1 MITAHSPQSSGPLH
15 RTAPGS
21 HANSVEIHLPAALW
35 VAKLTAG
42 DDPHALLRSATDG
55 VPTHWLSSPLATSRT
70 FGGILSA
77 DDVGTNVEPNLCPT
91 QSLPLPGDRIIITR
105 TGRRVEVFGAVEI
118 TGLTVIRTGSV
129 RIGHRPLVTFTEPV
143 DLRQGRRHNHLLE
156 EHWDQLFGRPARDR
170 RLLPLSDAS
179 VALTFAAFGFSL
191 EQLFSETGRVS
202 DESVRPA
209 PAWTLDAQITGVAIT
224 STLAAARIADGV
236 AVFHGLREVFGQHQS
251 DFIEI
256 TGHRPGRDLLLSVAE
271 ADHTRFVVA
280 AGLSL
285 GEGYRVN
292 PAYRHLIESGAAST
306 VLAIE
311 GQHDWNIF
319 SLDAGEC
326 IALQQIENEQLERRN

>member
-15 RTAPGS
+15 RPAPRS
-21 HANSVEIHLPAALW
+21 RANSVEIHLPAALW

-42 DDPHALLRSATDG
+42 DDPHALLVSAADG
-55 VPTHWLSSPLATSRT
+55 LPTHWMSSPLATGRT

-91 QSLPLPGDRIIITR
+91 GSLPLPGDRIIITR

-118 TGLTVIRTGSV
+118 TGLTLTRTGAV

-143 DLRQGRRHNHLLE
+143 DLRHCRRHNHLLE

-170 RLLPLSDAS
+170 RLLPLSDAA
-179 VALTFAAFGFSL
+179 VALTFSAFGFSL
-191 EQLFSETGRVS
+191 EQLFAHPYQDGIGSL
-202 DESVRPA
+202 RPA
-209 PAWTLDAQITGVAIT
+209 PAWSLDAQITGVAIT
-224 STLAAARIADGV
+224 STLAAARIAAGV
-236 AVFHGLREVFGQHQS
+236 AAFHGLREVFAQYQS
-251 DFIEI
+251 DSVEI
-256 TGHRPGRDLLLSVAE
+256 TGHRPGQDLLLSVTE
-271 ADHTRFVVA
+271 TDNTHFVVA
-280 AGLSL
+280 AGLSQ

-311 GQHDWNIF
+311 GQDDWNIF
-319 SLDAGEC
+319 NLDANEC